1 VLKLL
6 YTCIFNGFSTA
17 FQRLQVSKLFEK
29 PTGPTGI
36 MAGTFVTALERCTFV
51 PTAQYSAFMQQLRLQ
66 QADAAVHAAINGTAA
81 ASLTDTS
88 SNNDHS
94 SNSSSSSSSS
104 TSSTVTS
111 EDNVTDTS
119 NNTSSSSSSS
129 EEVEQDFTQ
138 PFVLQWY
145 KDAYGLE
152 DPLGAMLNKLTLIN
166 RTPTTEFVQREHS
179 LTTLAVAGN
188 VPLWR
193 VTSFNL
199 LGSSSHCTVLMLC
212 ATLERGFV

>member
-1 VLKLL
+1 MCSIRQSLCAGNCC
-6 YTCIFNGFSTA
+6 TPACSTV
-17 FQRLQVSKLFEK
+17 FQWLQSSKFFEK

-36 MAGTFVTALERCTFV
+36 MAGTFITALERCTFV

-66 QADAAVHAAINGTAA
+66 QADAAVHAAISGTTA
-81 ASLTDTS
+81 ASLTDA
-88 SNNDHS
+88 SNSNDHS
-94 SNSSSSSSSS
+94 SNSSSSSDSSKGSSS
-104 TSSTVTS
+104 SSDTSD
-111 EDNVTDTS
+111 DNITDTS
-119 NNTSSSSSSS
+119 HSTSSSSS

-179 LTTLAVAGN
+179 LTTLAIAGIC
-188 VPLWR
+188 PLWR
-193 VTSFNL
+193 VTPFDFL
-199 LGSSSHCTVLMLC
+199 
-212 ATLERGFV
+212 